1 MVETKG
7 ILLKNTVIVEGFEM
21 VGKSTL
27 IENLLVR
34 DNGFVN
40 YHATHDL
47 TDRTIGRNNSWTIG
61 YGVLDFL
68 SQYNREPY
76 KRFDLKVAIDRGVFS
91 SYVYQKLYGPVS
103 DLNYK
108 IVDWYKRN
116 NFFHE
121 DVTHLYVKPADETVS
136 RMLWDK
142 SRERP
147 ENPNFLSNKYDK
159 FSSFEEYWEMFK
171 KADELFKEAYRAMN
185 VKPYEVQVE
194 LNGTYSFW
202 EDK

>member
-1 MVETKG
+1 MAETKG

-21 VGKSTL
+21 VGKSTM

-47 TDRTIGRNNSWTIG
+47 TDRTVGRNNSWTIG

-68 SQYNREPY
+68 SQYDKEPY
-76 KRFDLKVAIDRGVFS
+76 KRFDLRVAIDRGVFS

-121 DVTHLYVKPADETVS
+121 GVTHLYVKPADETVS

-171 KADELFKEAYRAMN
+171 KADELFEEAYQLMK
-185 VKPYEVQVE
+185 VEPYVVHVE
-194 LNGTYSFW
+194 RDGSYSFL
-202 EDK
+202 K